1 MQKLY
6 KFPVISLSSVEIHV
20 SQMAHISVQQA
31 SAHIIRRTLNKSE
44 DMCIY
49 RTLDRTAVLYYQ
61 SPFGN
66 IWLPINDEVKRFG
79 AWMGNDRKGSRQG
92 GLSGRIAQ
100 HSCVSWDRQAAA
112 PAGGHALNSH
122 PYLGRQNST
131 WIFFQQCF
139 RMQALEY
146 GSQ

>member
-1 MQKLY
+1 MFGLQKLY

-66 IWLPINDEVKRFG
+66 IWLPINFEVKRFG
-79 AWMGNDRKGSRQG
+79 EWMGDDRMGSRQG
-92 GLSGRIAQ
+92 GLSGRTTQ
-100 HSCVSWDRQAAA
+100 PSVFPETDRLL
-112 PAGGHALNSH
+112 P
-122 PYLGRQNST
+122 
-131 WIFFQQCF
+131 QQVG
-139 RMQALEY
+139 MP
-146 GSQ
+146 